1 MTKIVL
7 FLKFFSFFVV
17 VVVVDLLQ
25 ILLVSFLS
33 ETVQAWKSGN
43 LFHEK
48 PKICHNSSE
57 LTVLWLVSSNH
68 YCQYNYEFL
77 FLSDYKS
84 GNTQNGIIS
93 LPQTPIVKYP
103 DNINLKG
110 EDVHYFLV
118 YIYMFHSGLLFLT
131 FIVVVFFSCLFSVP
145 CFFVVHHN
153 YADIWVIP

>member
-1 MTKIVL
+1 MTEIVFCIFVL
-7 FLKFFSFFVV
+7 FF
-17 VVVVDLLQ
+17 DLLQ

-33 ETVQAWKSGN
+33 EIVQAWKSGN
-43 LFHEK
+43 LFSEK
-48 PKICHNSSE
+48 PKNVHNSSE
-57 LTVLWLVSSNH
+57 LTVLWLVSSNR
-68 YCQYNYEFL
+68 YCQYNYEFM

-118 YIYMFHSGLLFLT
+118 YMFHSGLLFLT
-131 FIVVVFFSCLFSVP
+131 FIVVVFFSCLFSLP

-153 YADIWVIP
+153 YADIWIIP

>member
-1 MTKIVL
+1 MTEIVFCIFL
-7 FLKFFSFFVV
+7 FF
-17 VVVVDLLQ
+17 DLLQ

-33 ETVQAWKSGN
+33 EIVQAWKSGN
-43 LFHEK
+43 LFSEK
-48 PKICHNSSE
+48 PKNVHNSSE

-68 YCQYNYEFL
+68 YCQYNYEFM

-118 YIYMFHSGLLFLT
+118 YMFHSGLLFLT
-131 FIVVVFFSCLFSVP
+131 FIVVVFFFLSFFCALFLCCAS
-145 CFFVVHHN
+145 
-153 YADIWVIP
+153 